1 MERIKVKLNESKS
14 KTNINKDTSIN
25 IGLTSDENIIPI
37 GEINHVVN
45 VGEQFNKERN
55 QSNSYRLIF
64 TISPLFS
71 NVLYNI
77 NGNINLGTFGN
88 SNIPID
94 GNGLETFSDPL
105 FLEDPYDNIFT
116 GQIDLTYQESLDRH
130 LKEVNGWFGFKDPDL
145 TKSTDCKFY
154 DLEPTRR
161 RFDLN
166 SNVYNNW
173 DYVITYPHRNIN
185 NHILVKGGL
194 LVVNA
199 INVTLGG
206 IPMLAL
212 GTSTYH
218 GLSNGDS
225 IILSDMPS
233 TVMNGT
239 FKVKRLGDDEGN
251 FKNNY
256 FVVELNPTE
265 LPIGNMFT
273 SGRVSRIING
283 QTSSYYI
290 RIFKRIEES
299 VNNYEIYPLA
309 YSKTIYNDQIMQ
321 LSFNNDIVLDNMYD
335 NLNRP
340 ISELYLTFIKT
351 TYTGK
356 SNYEN
361 FFTDIKSGFDLEFLT
376 GNINEDVSNIRRIH
390 DGPNPDLDY
399 FTSQTPLETNINI
412 EYDEYYGDIIEYN
425 NYELIEKKLTGVL
438 HRFNTLN
445 RESTSKGVADGP
457 RREGYIYNPFIP
469 IKIKNYSS
477 YVEQGDASTEGIP
490 DYAVDLEDG
499 RWLWREILDYD
510 FSDINNSDINF
521 PFTNGNHYIHKNIC
535 FGTNRQ
541 DPFGY
546 YDLYYG
552 GMYTETKFSPGDP
565 IGDGINNIF
574 INKTENNE
582 C

>member
-1 MERIKVKLNESKS
+1 MKRIKVKLNESKS
-14 KTNINKDTSIN
+14 KTNINRDTSIN
-25 IGLTSDENIIPI
+25 VGITSNENIIPI

-55 QSNSYRLIF
+55 LSNSYRLIF

-71 NVLYNI
+71 NVLYNV

-145 TKSTDCKFY
+145 TKSTDCDFY

-173 DYVITYPHRNIN
+173 DYIITYPHRNIN
-185 NHILVKGGL
+185 NHILVEGGL

-199 INVTLGG
+199 ISVTLGG

-218 GLSNGDS
+218 GLNNGDS

-251 FKNNY
+251 FKNNF
-256 FVVELNPTE
+256 FVIELNPTE
-265 LPIGNMFT
+265 LPIGNLFT

-283 QTSSYYI
+283 QVSSYYI

-309 YSKTIYNDQIMQ
+309 YSKTIFNDQIMQ
-321 LSFNNDIVLDNMYD
+321 LSFNNDIILDNMYD
-335 NLNRP
+335 NLGRP

-356 SNYEN
+356 LNYEE
-361 FFTDIKSGFDLEFLT
+361 FFTDIKSGFDLEFLS

-399 FTSQTPLETNINI
+399 FTSQTPLETNINVD
-412 EYDEYYGDIIEYN
+412 YDEYYGDIVEYN

-438 HRFNTLN
+438 HRFNTLD

-457 RREGYIYNPFIP
+457 RREGYLYNPFIP

-477 YVEQGDASTEGIP
+477 YIEQGDASTEGIP

-499 RWLWREILDYD
+499 RWLWRELLDYG
-510 FSDINNSDINF
+510 FSDINNSDIEF
-521 PFTNGNHYIHKNIC
+521 PFTNGNHYVHKNIC

-552 GMYTETKFSPGDP
+552 GIYTETKFSPGDP
-565 IGDGINNIF
+565 IGDGINNRF